1 MIRLNKV
8 GTVAPK
14 ASKDIQHSRIGLG
27 FEKLDR
33 DVFDPEK
40 AYPFVAQSGVKWA
53 RLQSGWQR
61 TEREKGVYDFAWL
74 DSVVDNML
82 AIGVEPWL
90 CLCYGN
96 DLYTEMAKEHFGA
109 VGCVPIHSEEE
120 KQAWR
125 NYVHATVIHFKGRIN
140 RYEVWNEPDG
150 LWCWKHGPSGKEL
163 GEFTIDTAAVCKAAD
178 PDCQVIGFCTCR
190 TNRFHYIDE
199 LVETGVCDHIDSI
212 SYHSY
217 KIHDQEFEDCYRY
230 YENIAKK
237 HNPKLTIIQGESGT
251 QSRHD
256 GCGALHGA
264 NWTPLKQAKFLLRHL
279 MVDLACG
286 AEFTSYFSCMDM
298 IEALNGKVGDLNSY
312 LDYGYFGVLGA
323 DFDENGRS
331 TGDYTPKTSFKAL
344 QNLCSIF
351 CEDYEQ
357 KPAPVENLQ
366 LKSGFVW
373 GEDIDPKQLRIS
385 SWKKPNGAWAM
396 CYWNT
401 TSNVVTQTYE
411 GTTSVRLMIHDAVD
425 LRIVDLLTGD
435 VYEIPESMM
444 EVEKQF
450 VVLKNIPVTD
460 YPLLLTKGD
469 FI

>member
-8 GTVAPK
+8 GAITPK
-14 ASKDIQHSRIGLG
+14 ASKDIKKSRIGLG

-40 AYPFVAQSGVKWA
+40 AYPFVAQTGVKWA

-61 TEREKGVYDFAWL
+61 TEKEKGVYDFTWL
-74 DSVVDNML
+74 DSVVDNL
-82 AIGVEPWL
+82 IAIGVEPWL

-96 DLYTEMAKEHFGA
+96 ALYTEMAREHFGA

-120 KQAWR
+120 KRAWR
-125 NYVHATVIHFKGRIN
+125 NYVFATVSHFKGRIH

-163 GEFTIDTAAVCKAAD
+163 GEFTVDTAKACKAAD
-178 PDCQVIGFCTCR
+178 PECKVIGFCTCR
-190 TNRFHYIDE
+190 ADRFHFVDE
-199 LVETGVCDHIDSI
+199 LCETGVCDYIDSI

-217 KIHDQEFEDCYRY
+217 KIHDRAFEESYSY
-230 YENIAKK
+230 YDGIRKK
-237 HNPKLTIIQGESGT
+237 FNPNLTIIQGESGT

-256 GCGALHGA
+256 GCGALRGA

-298 IEALNGKVGDLNSY
+298 IEALNGKVGDLSSY
-312 LDYGYFGVLGA
+312 LDYGYFGVLAA

-331 TGDYTPKTSFKAL
+331 AGTYSPKLSFKAL
-344 QNLCSIF
+344 QNLCSVF
-351 CEDYEQ
+351 CDDYTQ
-357 KPAPVENLQ
+357 KPFPCEI
-366 LKSGFVW
+366 LKQESRFVLDFDTALEDLRTSGWV
-373 GEDIDPKQLRIS
+373 
-385 SWKKPNGAWAM
+385 KPNGARAL

-401 TSNVVTQTYE
+401 NSNVLTQTYE
-411 GTTSVRLMIHDAVD
+411 GTTTIRLRNNDARE
-425 LRIVDLLTGD
+425 LHIVDLLRGD
-435 VYEIPESMM
+435 VYEIPESMKTVDK
-444 EVEKQF
+444 EF
-450 VVLKNIPVTD
+450 TVLNNIPVTD
-460 YPLLLTKGD
+460 YPLLLTMGD